1 LEVNY
6 KNIYENL
13 ISRAKSRYL
22 NGYVERHHIIPKC
35 LKGSN
40 DSSNIVLLTPEE
52 HYLAHL
58 LLVKIHPHNR
68 SLLYA
73 AKMMAGKG
81 NNKIYGWLK
90 RRSSELGFTKE
101 HRENISKSL
110 KGHVYKR
117 KPRTIEDMHA
127 RWEKNEIKRQIK
139 KSQAII
145 TALIYAVS

>member
-1 LEVNY
+1 MNY
-6 KNIYENL
+6 VQIYHSL
-13 ISRAKSRYL
+13 ILRAKDRTID
-22 NGYVERHHIIPKC
+22 GYIERHHIIPKC
-35 LKGSN
+35 LKGTN
-40 DSSNIVLLTPEE
+40 DSFNIVLLTPEE

-73 AKMMAGKG
+73 AKMMAGQG
-81 NNKIYGWLK
+81 NNKTYGWLK

-101 HRENISKSL
+101 HRKNISVALKS
-110 KGHVYKR
+110 
-117 KPRTIEDMHA
+117 KPKETFEQMQE
-127 RWEKNEIKRQIK
+127 RWKKAELKRQLK